1 MKRAVFLDR
10 DGVINKLVYNPKT
23 QEYQAP
29 LRERDLRFCPGA
41 SSALRKLRK
50 LGFLLFLVSN
60 QPDYAKG
67 KAGLRILQAIHK
79 KFHNCLKERGIRFRH
94 YYYCYHH
101 PEGRVRGYSCVC
113 KCRKPK
119 PFFLLKAKQ
128 NYGLRMH
135 HSWLVGDRDS
145 DILCGKSAGVKTIL
159 IDAKG
164 AAKLRG
170 KTAPDF
176 CARNLKEAVRIISH
190 ATL

>member
-1 MKRAVFLDR
+1 MKRAIFLDR

-23 QEYQAP
+23 KEYQPP
-29 LRERDLRFCPGA
+29 LRERDLKFFLGV
-41 SSALRKLRK
+41 SWALKKLGNM
-50 LGFLLFLVSN
+50 GFLLFLVSN

-67 KAGLRILQAIHK
+67 KASLRTLQAIHK
-79 KFHNCLKERGIRFRH
+79 KFHNCLRERGIRFRR

-101 PEGRVRGYSCVC
+101 PKGRVPGYSCVC

-128 NYGLRMH
+128 AYGLRMR

-145 DILCGKSAGVKTIL
+145 DILCGKRAGVKTVL
-159 IDAKG
+159 IDALG
-164 AAKLRG
+164 AARSRG
-170 KTAPDF
+170 KAAPDF

-190 ATL
+190 ATP